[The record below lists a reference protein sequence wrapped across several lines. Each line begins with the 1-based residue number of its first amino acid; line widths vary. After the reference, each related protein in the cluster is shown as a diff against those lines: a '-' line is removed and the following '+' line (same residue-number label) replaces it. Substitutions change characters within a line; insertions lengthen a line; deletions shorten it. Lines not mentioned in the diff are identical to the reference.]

1 MILKL
6 EELFEVQIYSKIW
19 KKKERKKIKPTG
31 FIIGKKN
38 LYLATSTGRLLIAG
52 IENGQTISIIKLD
65 SEKISRPVV
74 LKESLFIFIP
84 VSILSIISDI
94 DVVMAATVWLVLR
107 VIYCVLY
114 YLGISYLRT
123 IVWFLS
129 VICLFD
135 MAIRIFK
142 HAV

>member
-1 MILKL
+1 MILALKEVPL
-6 EELFEVQIYSKIW
+6 SYNLSSRDEEVK
-19 KKKERKKIKPTG
+19 
-31 FIIGKKN
+31 
-38 LYLATSTGRLLIAG
+38 
-52 IENGQTISIIKLD
+52 
-65 SEKISRPVV
+65 RPVISERGIRALKN

-84 VSILSIISDI
+84 VSILSIISDV

-107 VIYCVLY
+107 VIYCILY

>member
-1 MILKL
+1 MIDIILLTLLFYFIQLPLPMILALKEVPL
-6 EELFEVQIYSKIW
+6 SYNLSSRDEEVK
-19 KKKERKKIKPTG
+19 
-31 FIIGKKN
+31 
-38 LYLATSTGRLLIAG
+38 
-52 IENGQTISIIKLD
+52 
-65 SEKISRPVV
+65 RPVISERGIRALKN
-74 LKESLFIFIP
+74 LKESLFIFIQ
-84 VSILSIISDI
+84 VSMFSIISDI